1 MNIRATVGD
10 LTVRHPAG
18 PRALHRLP
26 EGEEPKPYELF
37 GIEPVTGLIGAKVS
51 GVDLREPVGPVLF
64 SELDR
69 ALLEWKVL
77 FFRGQHITAGQHL
90 DFARRWGELET
101 NPFFPQE
108 VSQLGRVEAS
118 AQRPGGQ
125 NVWHADG
132 TWREKPLLGAV
143 LRALEVPAAGGDTC
157 FADMG
162 AAYDGLSAEV
172 KHRID
177 ALAAVHDFA
186 PILGLGMDADKLA
199 ALQVKYPAV
208 EHPVVRC
215 HPRTGRRTL
224 FVNPAF
230 TTHITGMEAGESE
243 ALLRFLFHQAAI
255 PEFQVRFRWEADS
268 VAFWDNQA
276 TQHYAVNDY
285 FPQHRLMERVA
296 ILDERPAARKA
307 PVQETTPARFS

>member
-1 MNIRATVGD
+1 MDIRATVGD

-18 PRALHRLP
+18 SGSVLH
-26 EGEEPKPYELF
+26 
-37 GIEPVTGLIGAKVS
+37 
-51 GVDLREPVGPVLF
+51 
-64 SELDR
+64 
-69 ALLEWKVL
+69 
-77 FFRGQHITAGQHL
+77 
-90 DFARRWGELET
+90 
-101 NPFFPQE
+101 
-108 VSQLGRVEAS
+108 
-118 AQRPGGQ
+118 
-125 NVWHADG
+125 
-132 TWREKPLLGAV
+132 
-143 LRALEVPAAGGDTC
+143 ALEVPAAGGDTC

-162 AAYDGLSAEV
+162 AAYDGLSWKV

-177 ALAAVHDFA
+177 ELTAVHDFA

-199 ALQVKYPAV
+199 ALRVKYPAV

-230 TTHITGMEAGESE
+230 TRHITGMEEGESE
-243 ALLRFLFHQAAI
+243 ALLGFLFHQAAI

-268 VAFWDNQA
+268 IAFWDNQA

-296 ILDERPAARKA
+296 ILDEHSETRKGPAQAA
-307 PVQETTPARFS
+307 VPARFS